1 MKQHI
6 YLDYNATSPMRSG
19 IKKIFYDAFDIV
31 GNPSSVHFFGRQ
43 ARKEIENAR
52 EKIASYCGVAPRNII
67 FTGSATEANHL
78 ILRGSKADI
87 LLIPEDEHDCI
98 LSAAKLSGKQVI
110 PLKLLPCGEIDISYF
125 DKVFVDVKASGKSVL
140 ASIMKV
146 NNETGRIKDLSY
158 ISSKIREIGGIFH
171 SDAVQAFGKIPFE
184 NWSWQ
189 TDSMTIAAHK
199 VGGPKGIG
207 ALILKDNIL
216 CDPLITGGGQEL
228 RRRAGTEN
236 IPAIIA
242 FGAMVDLMPQMMEE
256 HEKYRL
262 WRDDIINHIQN
273 VNKQSKIACLGGD
286 TVSNTIS
293 VMSPQMPS
301 EKQVILADLSSL
313 ALSSGSACSSG
324 KVKQSHVLSAYGYD
338 DKYSSCNIRISL
350 GFNNIYGD
358 IEVFKSFYLKIV

>member
-6 YLDYNATSPMRSG
+6 YLDYNATSPMRPE
-19 IKKIFYDAFDIV
+19 IKKAFYDACDIM

-43 ARKEIENAR
+43 ARKEVENAR
-52 EKIASYCGVAPRNII
+52 EKIASYCGVAARNVI

-78 ILRGSKADI
+78 VLRGTKADI

-98 LSAAKLSGKQVI
+98 LEAAKLSGKQVI
-110 PLKLLPCGEIDISYF
+110 PLKLLPCGEIDIAYF
-125 DKVFVDVKASGKSVL
+125 DKIFYDLQTSGKSVL

-158 ISSKIREIGGIFH
+158 ISGKIREIGGILH
-171 SDAVQAFGKIPFE
+171 SDAVQAFGKIPFD

-189 TDSMTIAAHK
+189 TDSITIAAHK

-207 ALILKDNIL
+207 VLILKDNIL
-216 CDPLITGGGQEL
+216 CDPLITGGGQEM

-236 IPAIIA
+236 IPAIIT
-242 FGAMVDLMPQMMEE
+242 FSAMIDFIPQMMEE
-256 HEKYRL
+256 SEKYRL
-262 WRDDIINHIQN
+262 WRDKIINHIQN
-273 VNKQSKIACLGGD
+273 ENKQSKIACLKKN

-301 EKQVILADLSSL
+301 EKQVILADLSSI

-324 KVKQSHVLSAYGYD
+324 KVKQSHVLRAYGYD
-338 DKYSSCNIRISL
+338 NQYSSSNIRISL
-350 GFNNIYGD
+350 GFNNVQGD
-358 IEVFKSFYLKIV
+358 IEVFKSFYLKIK